1 MKEIIQ
7 NVQLNL
13 QRKEWMETKMSMI
26 RQQEGWFPN
35 SSVIILKV
43 KSLNTPV
50 RRYRQITPA
59 METQEGQKSV
69 KAQLSSRAHLSA
81 DLNGANKL
89 LQVMGV
95 VFTFFSNLG
104 GVFSCSGCTRDLE
117 TPLNQIKT
125 RDITNPF
132 TQNRTIKVEISN
144 RTLAGNS

>member
-50 RRYRQITPA
+50 RRQRQITPA

-69 KAQLSSRAHLSA
+69 KAQLSSMAHPSA
-81 DLNGANKL
+81 DVNGANKL

-95 VFTFFSNLG
+95 VFTFFSNFG

-144 RTLAGNS
+144 RMLAGNF